1 MRGGWPCD
9 SCEALGI
16 CGGIHKLFKE
26 RERER
31 SRLSGAHGHGTTVTT
46 PTRSRTADADTSNLK
61 FQVGFKLIIINLAP
75 RPLT

>member
-1 MRGGWPCD
+1 MRSGWPCD

-31 SRLSGAHGHGTTVTT
+31 SRLSGAHGHGTVTT
-46 PTRSRTADADTSNLK
+46 PTRSRT
-61 FQVGFKLIIINLAP
+61 VGHFKLELNVVSS
-75 RPLT
+75 